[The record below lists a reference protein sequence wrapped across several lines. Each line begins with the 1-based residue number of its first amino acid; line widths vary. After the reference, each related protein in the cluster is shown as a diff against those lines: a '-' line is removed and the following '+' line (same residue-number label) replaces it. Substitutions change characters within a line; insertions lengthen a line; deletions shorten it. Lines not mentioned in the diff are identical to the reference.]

1 MRVLLLALLLPLNVY
16 ASFFEYYGSGAF
28 SAAQGNQATLNN
40 NDPSNHYYHPASMAW
55 NKTILFSAHAASVST
70 DFNSINNIVTKNGTN
85 SGSNETGDARTDYGK
100 SYHSIVHASLPLA
113 YPGAGPLSLSFVAPF
128 GGLAETNSGDARL
141 PEYVMYHSRH
151 KRSQIF
157 ASYAHPI
164 NEDWA
169 IAVGTHLG
177 FQASADASTQAS
189 LNGANYGSSASA
201 KSKIDPTLAA
211 VLSTTR
217 KHDDGQVSFTY
228 QQEMKSNLSAVAN
241 GEINDPTSVLF
252 SITLDSMIYYDPHIF
267 RLSLNQRLTS
277 TLEMSATAEYQ
288 LWSNYKA
295 PTIFIKRNG
304 GVILQS
310 DNYENLKIKDI
321 PVAHIGFVWH
331 AFDSLSFSYGAFW
344 RPTPIEGD
352 FSGAGNSLDSDVV
365 GLTTGFAHSM
375 KLFEKDIEWGV
386 SAQYH
391 MLKELDV
398 VKTSG
403 QENGSAGSKIGAP
416 GYKIGGEVLTGS
428 IGARMMF

>member
-1 MRVLLLALLLPLNVY
+1 MRVLLFALLLPLNIY
-16 ASFFEYYGSGAF
+16 ASFFEYYGSGTF
-28 SAAQGNQATLNN
+28 SSAQGNQATFNN

-55 NKTILFSAHAASVST
+55 NKTILFSAHAASVAT
-70 DFNSINNIVTKNGTN
+70 DFNSINNIITQNGTN
-85 SGSNETGDARTDYGK
+85 SGSTETGNARTDYGK
-100 SYHSIVHASLPLA
+100 SYHTIVHASLPIA
-113 YPGAGPLSLSFVAPF
+113 FPGAGPLSLSFVAPF

-151 KRSQIF
+151 KRTQVF
-157 ASYAHPI
+157 ATYAQPI
-164 NEDWA
+164 DAQWA
-169 IAVGTHLG
+169 VAIGAHLG

-201 KSKIDPTLAA
+201 KSQIDPTLAA

-288 LWSNYKA
+288 LWSSYKA

-304 GVILQS
+304 GVILPS
-310 DNYENLKIKDI
+310 DDYEKLKIKDI
-321 PVAHIGFVWH
+321 PVAHLGFVWH
-331 AFDSLSFSYGAFW
+331 AFDSVSFSYGAFW
-344 RPTPIEGD
+344 RPTPIEGN
-352 FSGAGNSLDSDVV
+352 FSGSGNSIDTDVV

-375 KLFEKDIEWGV
+375 KLLDKDIEWGL

-391 MLKELDV
+391 MLKEVDV
-398 VKTSG
+398 VKSSG